1 MYALYALCSLHYA
14 HYLHNQMNNLRSIC
28 VYCGS
33 ATGNNP
39 AYASDAKALA
49 EIFIRHN
56 IRLVNGGG
64 RIGLM
69 GVMADT
75 MLAGGGECTGLIPY
89 GLKTKEIAHTGMTEL
104 IVTPDMHSRKLM
116 MVNISDAFIA
126 FPGGFGTLDEVFETL
141 TWAQL
146 RLHQKPVILYNP
158 SGYFDALL
166 MQADHM
172 VKEGFLNP
180 GSRALLMATND
191 IHSLI
196 PMLMAFHPSTI
207 DKWDNTKS
215 SL

>member
-1 MYALYALCSLHYA
+1 
-14 HYLHNQMNNLRSIC
+14 MNTLRSIC

-39 AYASDAKALA
+39 AYASDAKKLA
-49 EIFIRHN
+49 EIFISHN

-69 GVMADT
+69 GVMADAI
-75 MLAGGGECTGLIPY
+75 LAGGGECTGLIPY
-89 GLKTKEIAHTGMTEL
+89 SLRTKEIAHTGMTDL

-116 MVNISDAFIA
+116 MVNMSDAFIA

-172 VKEGFLNP
+172 VKEGFLNQ
-180 GSRALLMATND
+180 GSRALLMATD
-191 IHSLI
+191 DLHSLL
-196 PMLMAFHPSTI
+196 PMLMAFTPPTN
-207 DKWDNTKS
+207 DKWTNTQT

>member
-1 MYALYALCSLHYA
+1 
-14 HYLHNQMNNLRSIC
+14 MNTLRSIC

-39 AYASDAKALA
+39 AYASDAKKLA
-49 EIFIRHN
+49 EIFISHN

-69 GVMADT
+69 GVMADAI
-75 MLAGGGECTGLIPY
+75 LAGGGECTGLIPY
-89 GLKTKEIAHTGMTEL
+89 SLRTKEIAHTGMTDL

-116 MVNISDAFIA
+116 MVNMSDAFIA

-172 VKEGFLNP
+172 VKEGFLNQ
-180 GSRALLMATND
+180 GSRALLMATD
-191 IHSLI
+191 DLQSLL
-196 PMLMAFHPSTI
+196 PMLMAFTPPTN
-207 DKWDNTKS
+207 DKWTNTQT